1 MALVRCRRTDH
12 GRRASRMP
20 ARKSSTSLAVDG
32 PLRDEAA
39 TAAERA
45 GMPVGQW
52 LQGGGGA
59 AAAAPA
65 GAGRRVGQWLE
76 RALRMAADGEAE
88 PAPPEGVEIGELEA
102 MVRRVVAEELRPVR
116 ETLERLEART
126 PTPSSAG
133 VGPVSLMRDRRR
145 QRRQS

>member
-1 MALVRCRRTDH
+1 
-12 GRRASRMP
+12 MP

-45 GMPVGQW
+45 GMPVG
-52 LQGGGGA
+52 
-59 AAAAPA
+59 
-65 GAGRRVGQWLE
+65 RWLE
-76 RALRMAADGEAE
+76 RALRTALDGEAE
-88 PAPPEGVEIGELEA
+88 PAQPEGVEIEELEA

-126 PTPSSAG
+126 PSPAG

-145 QRRQS
+145 QRRPGR